1 MHYVTSTS
9 SGPALSADE
18 AAALRRLAAY
28 MIPASTEYGVP
39 GADDEVIFSNILA
52 TLGRET
58 GAVRSGLQ
66 RLDELAEGVFAD
78 LAPDTRNLV
87 LMKLAVSDLPLL
99 SALITVIVRCYY
111 RDDRVMQSIN
121 MEARP
126 PFPLG
131 FEVEQG
137 DWSLLDP
144 VRARGKIYRDAS

>member
-18 AAALRRLAAY
+18 AAALRSLAAY

>member
-9 SGPALSADE
+9 SGPVLSADE

-58 GAVRSGLQ
+58 GAVRMGLQ
-66 RLDELAEGVFAD
+66 RLDELADGSFAD
-78 LAPDTRNLV
+78 LAADTRNLV